1 MKASA
6 PPALFTVD
14 GANGRALVTAAR
26 RIVPAGRRALKGVSC
41 FDASGLFEQM
51 LVDDGTTGPVS
62 PRTLLLLYAAD
73 LAFRLR
79 WEIEPALAEGQSVVA
94 APYVETAVAFG
105 RACGLPRTWLH
116 QLFRFA
122 RRPSERY
129 TVDAS
134 PGPAA
139 RPMAGFVEFGCAQLT
154 QADGPWSERQLAAGT
169 RAYLRGRGRRL
180 RARRSAG

>member
-1 MKASA
+1 MTAK
-6 PPALFTVD
+6 PPAGLFAVD
-14 GANGRALVTAAR
+14 GANGRSLATAAR
-26 RIVPAGRRALKGVSC
+26 QLVPAGRRVLKGVSC

-51 LVDDGTTGPVS
+51 LVDDGRTGPVS

-94 APYVETAVAFG
+94 APYVETAMAFG
-105 RACGLPRTWLH
+105 RACGLPRTWLQ

-122 RRPSERY
+122 PRPSERF

-154 QADGPWSERQLAAGT
+154 QTDGPWSPRQLAAGT
-169 RAYLRGRGRRL
+169 RAYLRGRGRSL
-180 RARRSAG
+180 RPRRSAG